1 MKKRLALVLLLAAI
15 LALSH
20 ATALAQTYS
29 FSLDRESVDV
39 YWNDDG
45 TIALDYVFVFSN
57 DGFASPIE
65 YVDVGLPNGNFSTGS
80 MSAEVDGAPVEV
92 SRSDYEGSGTGV
104 AVVLG
109 SRAIPPGRTGT
120 VRLFIGEVRDVLRPD
135 SGSNDYASGVFS
147 PTWFGSQYVHGST
160 DMRVTF
166 HLPPGV
172 GPDEPRWH
180 TAPNGWP
187 SQPRTGFDD
196 QDRITYTWE
205 NPNANGHTQYLF
217 GASFPT
223 QYVPASAVVRPS
235 LLERLGISEDALIGF
250 TICCGI
256 GGFMFMSIFLS
267 ARASQRRKMQ
277 YLPPKI
283 AIEGHGIKRGL
294 TSIEA
299 AILMEQPLDKVMTMI
314 LFAVVKKGAAVVK
327 KRDPLELEVSDDLPT
342 NLRQYELDF
351 LAAFDGTSKS
361 KRRTMLQDMTIA
373 LVKSISTKM
382 KGFSRKET
390 IAYYKDIM
398 ERAWK
403 QVEAAD
409 TPEVKSQKYD
419 EVMEWTMLDRDY
431 DDRTRRTF
439 HGGPVFVPIWWNR
452 YDPGFPRTTSAG
464 PAAAP
469 VPAPSGGGGGISLPH
484 LPGSDFAASMVNSV
498 QDFSGNVIG
507 NINDFTGKVTNKTN
521 PVPVVKSSGSSRSGG
536 GGCACACACA
546 GCACACAGGGR

>member
-1 MKKRLALVLLLAAI
+1 
-15 LALSH
+15 
-20 ATALAQTYS
+20 
-29 FSLDRESVDV
+29 
-39 YWNDDG
+39 
-45 TIALDYVFVFSN
+45 
-57 DGFASPIE
+57 
-65 YVDVGLPNGNFSTGS
+65 
-80 MSAEVDGAPVEV
+80 
-92 SRSDYEGSGTGV
+92 
-104 AVVLG
+104 
-109 SRAIPPGRTGT
+109 
-120 VRLFIGEVRDVLRPD
+120 LRPD
-135 SGSNDYASGVFS
+135 TSSNDYASGVFS
-147 PTWFGSQYVHGST
+147 PTWFGSKFVHGST
-160 DMRVTF
+160 NMRVAF

-180 TAPNGWP
+180 TAPSGWP
-187 SQPRTGFDD
+187 SQPSTSLDEQGRV
-196 QDRITYTWE
+196 TYTWE
-205 NPNANGHTQYLF
+205 NPSANGHTQYLF
-217 GASFPT
+217 GASFPA
-223 QYVPASAVVRPS
+223 QFVPESAIIRPS
-235 LLERLGISEDALIGF
+235 LLERLGIDEETLIGF

-256 GGFMFMSIFLS
+256 GGFMFSVIFLS
-267 ARASQRRKMQ
+267 ARASRRRKLQ

-294 TSIEA
+294 TAIEA
-299 AILMEQPLDKVMTMI
+299 AIIMEQPLDKIMTMI

-327 KRDPLELEVSDDLPT
+327 KRDPLELDVVEDLPS

-361 KRRTMLQDMTIA
+361 KRRSMLQDLTIN
-373 LVKSISTKM
+373 LVKSVSNKM

-419 EVMEWTMLDRDY
+419 EVMEWTMLDRNY

-439 HGGPVFVPIWWNR
+439 HGGPVFVPVWWGR
-452 YDPGFPRTTSAG
+452 YDPGFPRTTSGG
-464 PAAAP
+464 PTAAP
-469 VPAPSGGGGGISLPH
+469 VSTPSGGGGGITLPN

-507 NINDFTGKVTNKTN
+507 NLTDFTSRVTNKTN
-521 PVPVVKSSGSSRSGG
+521 PVPVVKSSGSSHRSGG
-536 GGCACACACA
+536 SGGCACACACA